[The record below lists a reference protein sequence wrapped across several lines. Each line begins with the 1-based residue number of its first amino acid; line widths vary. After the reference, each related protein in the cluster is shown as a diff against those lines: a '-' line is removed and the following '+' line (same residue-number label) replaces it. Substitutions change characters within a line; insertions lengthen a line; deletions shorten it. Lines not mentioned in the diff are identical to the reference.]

1 MRHTLRE
8 TWSGLTRNAAMTVAV
23 VVTIWVSLTLFG
35 LGLLINTQVDLLKD
49 KWYGRI
55 EISVFLC
62 VADSSAGKCDPGQDA
77 TQAQKNAI
85 RTALV
90 ANPEVEQVLYETKEA
105 AYQDF
110 QETFKDSPIADDLTV
125 DQMQDSFRI
134 KLKDPQQYQGVVTE
148 AVALPGVQAVQDM
161 HTVLDRIFAGLNA
174 LKWGT
179 VAMSV
184 ALLVAAWVQISNT
197 IRIAAFARRR
207 ELGIMRLVGA
217 SNTYIMLP
225 FLLESLVAGLL
236 GAAAASGTLLG
247 LHQVVITRNL
257 EVSMQGLR
265 WVERTDLLP
274 IIGWVA
280 ITAIA
285 LSIIP
290 TLIATKRY
298 LKV

>member
-35 LGLLINTQVDLLKD
+35 LGLLINKQVDLLKD
-49 KWYGRI
+49 RWYDQI

-62 VADSSAGKCDPGQDA
+62 VKDSTSGNCEPGQDV
-77 TQAQKNAI
+77 TQSQKDAI
-85 RTALV
+85 KKALE
-90 ANPEVEQVLYETKEA
+90 ANPEVEKVMFESKEE
-105 AYQDF
+105 AYRDF
-110 QETFKDSPIADDLTV
+110 QETYKDSPIADDLTV
-125 DQMQDSFRI
+125 DQMQESYRI
-134 KLKDPQQYQGVVTE
+134 KLKDPEQYQGVVTE
-148 AVALPGVQAVQDM
+148 AMGLPGVQNVQDM

-225 FLLESLVAGLL
+225 FLLESLVAGVL
-236 GAAAASGTLLG
+236 GAVFASATLLG
-247 LHQVVITRNL
+247 LHHLVITRNL
-257 EVSMQGLR
+257 EVSMQALR
-265 WVERTDLLP
+265 WLERGDVLVVV
-274 IIGWVA
+274 GWVA
-280 ITAIA
+280 LTAIA
-285 LSIIP
+285 LSIVP